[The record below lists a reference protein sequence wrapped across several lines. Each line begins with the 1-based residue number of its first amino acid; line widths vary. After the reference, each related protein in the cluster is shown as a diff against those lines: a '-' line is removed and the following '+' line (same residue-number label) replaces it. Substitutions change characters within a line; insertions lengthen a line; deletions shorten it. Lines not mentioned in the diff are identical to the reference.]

1 MGESALRKPQPGYTE
16 CCKTYLRIYRNAV
29 LESGKNAGDQGES
42 SASVELIS
50 DWGKESEVH
59 ELYNKRS
66 A

>member
-1 MGESALRKPQPGYTE
+1 MGVSALRKPQPGYTE

-50 DWGKESEVH
+50 GRNADYS
-59 ELYNKRS
+59 
-66 A
+66 